1 MKILSV
7 YNPKGVIYI
16 KVGIILYMLSTR
28 INFVGSLKDI
38 DKSIANVHGPLL
50 FATVAFAAFVVLA
63 LTATILFR
71 HKLRKLFKM
80 KFISPIVGLLLL
92 IIPVTE
98 DYFNLVVN
106 NHIDHFFETYLQS
119 GDVISKFSIYF
130 VALAFILRNK
140 NMVSTISPLIFV
152 ALTMSIASREVTFYA
167 FNIIEYALVVSSVL
181 AFLVITKKRY
191 STINFIDSLFVY
203 GTIAAVIIASRI
215 WTAKDFT
222 DVSEIKVQ
230 SFNLFSQYDGGWEQI
245 IVWSA
250 ILIIVQFTYLFLST
264 KFIFK
269 FNSRETLSLI
279 RLEDKFRKANIEIEI
294 KKDDIIT
301 VHSKLLNETENIDLQ
316 TEVLFKDELFEIDL
330 DQAAKLQKVF
340 IKSKGIRS
348 PSAF

>member
-215 WTAKDFT
+215 
-222 DVSEIKVQ
+222 
-230 SFNLFSQYDGGWEQI
+230 
-245 IVWSA
+245 
-250 ILIIVQFTYLFLST
+250 
-264 KFIFK
+264 
-269 FNSRETLSLI
+269 
-279 RLEDKFRKANIEIEI
+279 
-294 KKDDIIT
+294 
-301 VHSKLLNETENIDLQ
+301 
-316 TEVLFKDELFEIDL
+316 
-330 DQAAKLQKVF
+330 
-340 IKSKGIRS
+340 
-348 PSAF
+348 